1 MHECALKFTKTV
13 ALPHCKRTMKKHRLL
28 MGELREVEKVRADP
42 SDTKSMKGSLRTML
56 I

>member
-28 MGELREVEKVRADP
+28 MGELRKVEKVRA
-42 SDTKSMKGSLRTML
+42 DTKSMKGSLRTML